1 MLEFDSTVGTGAIHP
16 TITFDSG
23 SSELLDLSTMS
34 ATALQNFDGVIK
46 NFAPGEGIKIA
57 GATSAALDASDP
69 THSHVIVS
77 GGSGT
82 LATLDLGA
90 SYQGRT
96 FTVTSNVVM
105 VSATVTPPPVMTESL
120 KNNTGTAGD
129 KLTSDPTLTDSG
141 DPNAVVHFTID
152 GIQIAATTTADA
164 SGAWTLT
171 PTGLGDGPHTIVAS
185 ETNAGGTGTASL
197 TFTLDTKAPT
207 VTVSAAS
214 ASLKGG
220 RDRHDDLCFQRG
232 GDGV

>member
-1 MLEFDSTVGTGAIHP
+1 
-16 TITFDSG
+16 
-23 SSELLDLSTMS
+23 
-34 ATALQNFDGVIK
+34 
-46 NFAPGEGIKIA
+46 
-57 GATSAALDASDP
+57 
-69 THSHVIVS
+69 VIVS

-105 VSATVTPPPVMTESL
+105 VSATVAPPPVVTESL

-129 KLTSDPTLTDSG
+129 KLTSDPTLTGSG

-171 PTGLGDGPHTIVAS
+171 PTGLGDGPHTIVGS

-214 ASLKGG
+214 ASLKAGETDTMTFAFSEAVTGFDNSDVSVSGG
-220 RDRHDDLCFQRG
+220 TLSAVTPDAG
-232 GDGV
+232 AE